1 MKFKFPLEKVL
12 KYRHTQVDLAR
23 RDFLQAQNKL
33 DQAIGVREQMLLD
46 KENTLRDRSQ
56 LIQQENNWQPKVEQ
70 LNTFLSGQDLRIVR
84 QNESLRILEKEVESY
99 REILMNALSEAKM
112 MERLK
117 EKKKKE
123 FIRDFND
130 KEQKELDEIASV
142 RYARIEKE

>member
-70 LNTFLSGQDLRIVR
+70 LNTFLSGQDLRIAR